1 MNRSGILWKLRFPE
15 QEISIAEEHGPVRT
29 FKCLPVIFEKLR
41 SGAVREGC
49 YIEANFCMEK
59 RMIIEVQRVKLEGF
73 VTKWAPKYAF
83 VHTPIVPQ
91 IRLQSNARVADIKFL
106 HNPPNDLA
114 STYLDPAECDFS
126 LENGMAIRF
135 SLLVNLKKT
144 SNLRNSPYCDYKAA
158 YVQKID
164 AIDLKAIKVEKMKDK
179 SSSRRSSQS
188 SQAVGDDTRLT
199 SWLDRR
205 MSSPRANS
213 RSPGRR
219 TPEGKTP
226 EPKFLDEGMRR
237 RGGSTPVKKHVKRDP
252 SHSNKRKRPPQSTQ
266 SAPNGSNVVTPAKDA
281 GTPEPDLK
289 HVINRLQAKSR
300 PQSAKAS
307 LEAPPNSSSRCL
319 RCEEDDVKECTHKPP
334 HSRSNKDSAKKS
346 KAHLSLTLQDTDAIA
361 ECARLRQEV
370 ADLTR
375 RLEKQKQNSHPN
387 VQHYQRQYKTPSL
400 HVSYDQAIE
409 NKHYDTI
416 FAHSPSVSPSSSP
429 LPDMFHDPEKFLPFL
444 CDGGIPSSTRSDI
457 LMGASTHNY
466 DHRVHH
472 HYGTPFTQEVY
483 FPEAD
488 EFFSESRSATSTPTW
503 ATNSEQLSARECLDY
518 YEQGK
523 EASPF
528 EYLNHILEDDD
539 MPPRRKS
546 PREITQGLVPPVE
559 LDTAAHVHG
568 ERRPHPKQHIPR
580 PLVNQDTNLNRADSS
595 RWAPVVSDEDFRFNT
610 PTKRTNHYKLPKSH
624 RNKKSA
630 KPVSSYRW

>member
-59 RMIIEVQRVKLEGF
+59 RMIVEVQRVKLEGF

-144 SNLRNSPYCDYKAA
+144 SNLRNSPYCD
-158 YVQKID
+158 
-164 AIDLKAIKVEKMKDK
+164 LKAIKVEKMKDK

-188 SQAVGDDTRLT
+188 SQAVGDTDTRLT

-266 SAPNGSNVVTPAKDA
+266 SAPVTPAKDV
-281 GTPEPDLK
+281 GTPEPELK
-289 HVINRLQAKSR
+289 HVMNRLQPKSR
-300 PQSAKAS
+300 PQSAKTS
-307 LEAPPNSSSRCL
+307 LEAPSKSSSRCL
-319 RCEEDDVKECTHKPP
+319 RCQEDDVKECTHKPP
-334 HSRSNKDSAKKS
+334 HSRSNKDSKEKS
-346 KAHLSLTLQDTDAIA
+346 EAHLNLVLQDTKAIA

-375 RLEKQKQNSHPN
+375 RLEKQQQNSHPN
-387 VQHYQRQYKTPSL
+387 VQQSYNYQRHYKTPSL
-400 HVSYDQAIE
+400 HVSYDQAIK

-429 LPDMFHDPEKFLPFL
+429 LPDMFQDPEKFLPFL
-444 CDGGIPSSTRSDI
+444 NGGIPSSTRSDI
-457 LMGASTHNY
+457 LMGASTHKY
-466 DHRVHH
+466 DHRAHH

-488 EFFSESRSATSTPTW
+488 EFFSESRSATSTPSW

-518 YEQGK
+518 YE
-523 EASPF
+523 
-528 EYLNHILEDDD
+528 
-539 MPPRRKS
+539 RRKS

-559 LDTAAHVHG
+559 LETTAHVHG
-568 ERRPHPKQHIPR
+568 ERRPHPKQHIPH
-580 PLVNQDTNLNRADSS
+580 PLVNQDPNLNKADSS

-610 PTKRTNHYKLPKSH
+610 PTKRTNRYKLPKNH
-624 RNKKSA
+624 RKKKSN
-630 KPVSSYRW
+630 KPASPYRW